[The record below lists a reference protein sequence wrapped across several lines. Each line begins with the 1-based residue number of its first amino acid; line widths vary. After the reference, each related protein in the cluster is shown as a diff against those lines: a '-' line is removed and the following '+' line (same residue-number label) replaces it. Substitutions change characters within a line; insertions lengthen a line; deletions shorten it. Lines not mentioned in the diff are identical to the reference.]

1 MSYAGPVS
9 RVNRAPNAEPP
20 KSDATGARVPQARP
34 GTLRGGASSGDRG
47 RATAFAAGIML
58 GVALGAGVALLFAP
72 ESGAETRRALARR
85 GRRVTMRGRDT
96 WDDLRDELQNAVRNR
111 KRAWRRRRIRRQTA
125 AAAE

>member
-9 RVNRAPNAEPP
+9 RINRAPEAESGKGEATNA
-20 KSDATGARVPQARP
+20 RMPQARP
-34 GTLRGGASSGDRG
+34 GTSPGRASLGDRG

-72 ESGAETRRALARR
+72 DSGVETRRALVRR

-111 KRAWRRRRIRRQTA
+111 KRAWRRRRARRQA
-125 AAAE
+125 AAVE